1 MLTIVIDGILP
12 VAVLISVGFGL
23 GKRGVFSEAATSA
36 LAKMVV
42 SVALPVDLFLGAI
55 ATPRSQIAAPKYI
68 AAVAIALVGL
78 YIVTFWIGRDVFRH
92 NTSDSAVEA
101 MTVGFPAMG
110 FVGLPILVAAV
121 GKSAGTLPILIG
133 NVVTLVVIMPV
144 TVAVLARNT
153 ASPRKRS
160 GGAIVIEAVKPPL
173 VWLPIL
179 GVVLA
184 LLGVN
189 HLPVVV
195 DNILSPLGAAA
206 SGVALVT
213 VGLMLSYQPLKL
225 DLNVTVNTV
234 LKVVVMP
241 LVMLALVSVFGIRG
255 DAHRALL
262 LLAVTPTA
270 SAVGMLSLRYR
281 TYVSEVAPTIVWT
294 TVLGFCGYL
303 VVLALT

>member
-12 VAVLISVGFGL
+12 VAVLISFGFGL
-23 GKRGVFSEAATSA
+23 GKRGVFSQAATSA

-42 SVALPVDLFLGAI
+42 SVALPVDLFLGA
-55 ATPRSQIAAPKYI
+55 
-68 AAVAIALVGL
+68 
-78 YIVTFWIGRDVFRH
+78 
-92 NTSDSAVEA
+92 
-101 MTVGFPAMG
+101 
-110 FVGLPILVAAV
+110 
-121 GKSAGTLPILIG
+121 
-133 NVVTLVVIMPV
+133 LVVIMPV

-225 DLNVTVNTV
+225 DLNVTVNTA